1 MSQSTEVKLSRRYRL
16 DKMKNQIANEIE
28 QITKQGLQCESLFGK
43 VIPWTKIV
51 EILRDSGA

>member
-28 QITKQGLQCESLFGK
+28 QITKQGLHTMRKLVWKSN
-43 VIPWTKIV
+43 TM
-51 EILRDSGA
+51 D